1 MSLIEEM
8 VIKRIRMRA
17 EKGLNKYGTD
27 MMRTDL
33 DLLQWHQHFL
43 EELLDAA
50 VYTQR
55 IIYDLEQRIES
66 DENNQ

>member
-1 MSLIEEM
+1 MSSIEET
-8 VIKRIRMRA
+8 VIEQIRARA
-17 EKGLNKYGTD
+17 EKGLSKYGTD

-33 DLLQWHQHFL
+33 DLLHWHQHHL

-55 IIYDLEQRIES
+55 IIFDLEQRILS
-66 DENNQ
+66 ENNQ

>member
-1 MSLIEEM
+1 MGAIEEM
-8 VIKRIRMRA
+8 VVERLRTRA
-17 EKGLNKYGTD
+17 EIGVRKYGTD

-33 DLLQWHQHFL
+33 DLLQWHQHHL

-55 IIYDLEQRIES
+55 IIYDLEQRIS
-66 DENNQ
+66 N

>member
-1 MSLIEEM
+1 MSLIEET
-8 VIKRIRMRA
+8 VIEQIRTRA
-17 EKGLNKYGTD
+17 EKGLSKYGTD

-33 DLLQWHQHFL
+33 DLLQWHQHHL

-55 IIYDLEQRIES
+55 IIFDLKQRIS
-66 DENNQ
+66 NENNQ